1 VGLSALPYLA
11 HRLRMRGAIR
21 PFVHMSSWFGV
32 LLNTGTNSA
41 FTFYPGNIIY
51 ELNNFEQLIIN
62 DVKNKFIN
70 LF

>member
-1 VGLSALPYLA
+1 
-11 HRLRMRGAIR
+11 
-21 PFVHMSSWFGV
+21 MSSWFGV

-70 LF
+70 LFWISFTNLADNLLAFA